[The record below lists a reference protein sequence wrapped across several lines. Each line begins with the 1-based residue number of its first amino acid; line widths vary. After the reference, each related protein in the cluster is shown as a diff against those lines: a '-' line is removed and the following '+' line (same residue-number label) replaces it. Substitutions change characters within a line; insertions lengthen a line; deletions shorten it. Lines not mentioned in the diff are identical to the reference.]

1 MTFEKIYG
9 QWLVGELNA
18 LTVAKIG
25 RTCKQYDEVAYKA
38 LRRNPDSIAVI
49 INGGGAARSNVQGL
63 DQNNATFAVLVICK
77 NDYAESVIGLID
89 VLQRKYNA
97 QPMLLTFTDESGEQI
112 TQRARSVFFSPTLPQ
127 ESDYQTDKGT
137 IKAAFIYFTI
147 SVSFGMT
154 AVVEPSSYKLI
165 IDTMQYDVNHI
176 SREDVSSSPAYDTY
190 LAQGDSRPQQRII
203 SANNAY
209 ALTIIKV
216 EGDAL
221 QKVFEDELS
230 AKRNEGLFG
239 KSLVLERDGKLIP
252 VRTYQLTRTYE
263 DNAAAYVL
271 TLGY

>member
-49 INGGGAARSNVQGL
+49 INGGGAARSSVQGL
-63 DQNNATFAVLVICK
+63 DQNNATFAILVLCK
-77 NDYAESVIGLID
+77 NDYAGSVVGLID

-97 QPMLLTFTDESGEQI
+97 QLLELTFTDESGESI
-112 TQRARSVFFSPTLPQ
+112 TQRVRSIFFSPTVPQ

-137 IKAAFIYFTI
+137 IKAAFIYFTV
-147 SVSFGMT
+147 SVSFGKT
-154 AVVEPSSYKLI
+154 AVVTPPSYTLS
-165 IDTMQYDVNHI
+165 IDGAPYEVKHV

-190 LAQGDSRPQQRII
+190 LAQGDPRPQQRII

-216 EGDAL
+216 EGDDL
-221 QKVFEDELS
+221 QAVFENELS
-230 AKRNEGLFG
+230 ANNGLFG
-239 KSLVLERDGKLIP
+239 KTLVLERDGAKIP
-252 VRTYQLTRTYE
+252 IRTYQLTRSYE